1 MARYLTFLQFSMHAS
16 LVCQNGIEFSEQS
29 VLILLGDI
37 PYTVSRKLKTDI
49 NTLQDSIVLTLRASP
64 QAVGYGVHVYIYI
77 YINVTLILKF
87 FA

>member
-1 MARYLTFLQFSMHAS
+1 MHAS

-77 YINVTLILKF
+77 YQCDTYPEILRVNGQC
-87 FA
+87 AD